1 MPTPAVILEICRG
14 VKPGGCPHGS
24 PLPAEALAALVHLA
38 ETTPVPEALADL
50 ARPVRRHEQFRL
62 AVCACP
68 NGCVRPQVADL
79 GLVAARSISIDP
91 TLCTGCGLCAETCPD
106 AAIARRH
113 GKAAIDTEACLGCG
127 LCAKVCPPRALSA
140 GPIGF
145 RAFLGGRLGRHPRLG
160 IAVGSSLTPAAACAL
175 AGRATIA
182 YTRHMRPGL
191 RFGDILSPGG
201 LPGLPA
207 WVLS

>member
-1 MPTPAVILEICRG
+1 MSAPAVLLETCRG
-14 VKPGGCPHGS
+14 VKPGGCPHAA
-24 PLPAEALAALVHLA
+24 PLPADALAALSRLA
-38 ETTPVPEALADL
+38 ETTPVPDALADL
-50 ARPVRRHEQFRL
+50 ARPMRRHEQFRL

-79 GLVAARSISIDP
+79 GLVAARSATVDAAV
-91 TLCTGCGLCAETCPD
+91 CVGCNVCAETCPD
-106 AAIARRH
+106 AAIVVRR
-113 GKAAIDTEACLGCG
+113 GKAVLDDVACLGCG
-127 LCAKVCPPRALSA
+127 LCARVCPMRAITV
-140 GPIGF
+140 GPTGF
-145 RAFLGGRLGRHPRLG
+145 RAFLGGRLGRRPRLG
-160 IAVGSSLTPAAACAL
+160 LAVGNSLTPEAACAL

-182 YTRHMRPGL
+182 YVRQLRPGL